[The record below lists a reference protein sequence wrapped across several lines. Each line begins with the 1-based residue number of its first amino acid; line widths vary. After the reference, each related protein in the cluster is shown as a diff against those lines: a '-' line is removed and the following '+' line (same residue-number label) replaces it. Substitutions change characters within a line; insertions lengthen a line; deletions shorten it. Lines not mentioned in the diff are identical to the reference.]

1 MGIFQRKLTATFFST
16 TIISLTFA
24 FVVVILGFED
34 ITYHLG
40 NYLLGW
46 AYVYMLYVGAI
57 ILIYGNLI
65 SIAIE
70 YMQGKGFL
78 KADWKY
84 ILLHGI
90 FGLPLGI
97 LFQSV
102 VGALY
107 GLAAAMIYAIVD
119 RVILVR
125 KNKGKRIRPFYL
137 LPVSLY
143 IVSWLTLQILSP
155 PMPPFTPEDAVEF
168 ATSGEG
174 TTINQ
179 FPETIG
185 TWEGEVDGY
194 YVVRETSVE
203 ESSKETYIVTFHE
216 KWEKDGNQGEW
227 YLSYKVDRNSMT
239 LFQNGGESPLND
251 FSHSGKN

>member
-1 MGIFQRKLTATFFST
+1 M
-16 TIISLTFA
+16 FA
-24 FVVVILGFED
+24 FLVIVLGFD
-34 ITYHLG
+34 DTPYNKG

-46 AYVYMLYVGAI
+46 AYVYILYVGAI
-57 ILIYGNLI
+57 ILIYGNLV

-70 YMQGKGFL
+70 FMQAKGFL
-78 KADWKY
+78 KADWKF

-102 VGALY
+102 LGALY
-107 GLAAAMIYAIVD
+107 GFCAAMIYAIVD

-125 KNKGKRIRPFYL
+125 KRKGKRNRLFYL
-137 LPVSLY
+137 FPISLY
-143 IVSWLTLQILSP
+143 IASWAILQIISP

-168 ATSGEG
+168 AMSGEG
-174 TTINQ
+174 TAINQ
-179 FPETIG
+179 FPKTIG
-185 TWEGEVDGY
+185 TWEGEADGY

-203 ESSKETYIVTFHE
+203 EYGKETYIVTFNE
-216 KWEKDGNQGEW
+216 KWEKQDKEGEW

-251 FSHSGKN
+251 FYHFGKN